1 VSPILVTGG
10 AGYIGSHTVRMMH
23 EEGYRLVVLDNLI
36 YGHRDAILT
45 EDIELIVGEM
55 SDGAMVESI
64 FSERSIDAVI
74 HFAAYISAGES
85 VEQPGRYYRNNTFAP
100 LTILEAMRQYGC
112 RMFIFSSTGAVYGNP
127 RYIPVDEDHPKDPIN
142 PYGKSKLMLE
152 CILQDYDKTY
162 GIRSV
167 NLRYFNACGGS
178 LDGKLGEDHDPET
191 HLIPRILMAI
201 AGEIDKVTV
210 YGTDYDTP
218 DGTCIRD
225 YIHVLDLARAH
236 IKALEYLK
244 AGGESVTC
252 NLGTGRG
259 VSVKEIISRV
269 EMVTGRNVPQEQGE
283 RRAGDPPQLVASPL
297 RAKEVL
303 GWEAEYTDVGI
314 AIETAWRWMN
324 QPHGGRYGR

>member
-1 VSPILVTGG
+1 
-10 AGYIGSHTVRMMH
+10 MMH

-55 SDGAMVESI
+55 SDGALIENI
-64 FSERSIDAVI
+64 FSARNFEAVM
-74 HFAAYISAGES
+74 HFAAYALVGES
-85 VEQPGRYYRNNTFAP
+85 LEQPGRYYINNTAAP
-100 LTILEAMRQYGC
+100 LVVLEAMRRHGC
-112 RMFIFSSTGAVYGNP
+112 EKFIFSSTCAVYGNP
-127 RYIPVDEDHPKDPIN
+127 DYIPIDENHPKDPIN

-152 CILQDYDKTY
+152 SILQDYDKTY

-191 HLIPRILMAI
+191 HLIPRILMTI

-324 QPHGGRYGR
+324 QPHGGRYCR